1 MTRKELIEQ
10 VALRMD
16 EITPE
21 SGLTIAVDGVVNP
34 VTGADENPLYELID
48 GLADDCALELYASAP
63 YWRLPVTP
71 FLSDE
76 DHDEIKV
83 EAIFPTNPN
92 SRKMIRL
99 KVTDSFLRL
108 AVVKCAEFQ
117 RPVTDIYP
125 EASPEGKRQ
134 HNRYLM
140 GKEAKPVA
148 VLTHGWWNGVPRR
161 EIDCYSL
168 KADTSMAPRA
178 GIEASYIPKP
188 GRAETIPERLFPPL
202 EWLIAA
208 RAFEA
213 RGDGNHGQI
222 CLNTAKSLLV

>member
-1 MTRKELIEQ
+1 MTRTELITQ

-21 SGLTIAVDGVVNP
+21 SGLVIPVDG
-34 VTGADENPLYELID
+34 ADNNPLYELID

-63 YWRLPVTP
+63 YWIIPTTP
-71 FLSDE
+71 FLAS
-76 DHDEIKV
+76 EISV
-83 EAIFPTNPN
+83 DPIFPTKPN

-99 KVTDSFLRL
+99 KVSETFLRI
-108 AVVKCAEFQ
+108 AIIKCEEFQ
-117 RPVTDIYP
+117 RPITEIYP

-148 VLTHGWWNGVPRR
+148 VLTHGWWGNPSVPCR
-161 EIDCYSL
+161 EINCYSL
-168 KADTSMAPRA
+168 KPDSTMAPRA
-178 GIEASYIPKP
+178 GIEASYIVKP
-188 GRAETIPERLFPPL
+188 TKAESIPDRLFPAL

-213 RGDGNHGQI
+213 RGDANHGQI
-222 CLNTAKSLLV
+222 CLNTSRSLLV

>member
-1 MTRKELIEQ
+1 MTRTELITQ

-21 SGLTIAVDGVVNP
+21 SGLVIPVDG
-34 VTGADENPLYELID
+34 ADNNPLYELID

-63 YWRLPVTP
+63 YWIIPTTP
-71 FLSDE
+71 FLFGDISVDP
-76 DHDEIKV
+76 
-83 EAIFPTNPN
+83 IFPTKPD
-92 SRKMIRL
+92 SRKMIRF
-99 KVTDSFLRL
+99 KVSETFLRL
-108 AVVKCAEFQ
+108 AIIKCAEFE
-117 RPVTDIYP
+117 RPISEVYP
-125 EASPEGKRQ
+125 EASSEGKRQ

-148 VLTHGWWNGVPRR
+148 VLTHGWWNGVPSR

-168 KADTSMAPRA
+168 APDSAMAPRA
-178 GIEASYIPKP
+178 GIEASYIVKP
-188 GRAETIPERLFPPL
+188 GRAETIPARLFPAL

-213 RGDGNHGQI
+213 RGDANHGQI

>member
-1 MTRKELIEQ
+1 MTRKELIAQ

-21 SGLTIAVDGVVNP
+21 SGFVIPVDG
-34 VTGADENPLYELID
+34 ADNNPLYELID
-48 GLADDCALELYASAP
+48 GLADDAALELYASAP
-63 YWRLPVTP
+63 YWRLPSQA
-71 FLSDE
+71 FLYDE
-76 DHDEIKV
+76 VKV
-83 EAIFPTNPN
+83 DPIFPNRPD

-99 KVTDSFLRL
+99 KVTDAFLRV
-108 AVVKCAEFQ
+108 AVIRCDEFH

-125 EASPEGKRQ
+125 EQSAEGKRQ
-134 HNRYLM
+134 HNRFLM
-140 GKEAKPVA
+140 GREAKPVG
-148 VLTHGWWNGVPRR
+148 VMTHGWWDGAPCR

-168 KADTSMAPRA
+168 SADSTVGPRD
-178 GIEASYIPKP
+178 GIEASYIAKP
-188 GRAETIPERLFPPL
+188 GRAETIPDRLFPPL

>member
-1 MTRKELIEQ
+1 MTRKELIAQ

-21 SGLTIAVDGVVNP
+21 EGLVIPVDG
-34 VTGADENPLYELID
+34 ADNNPLYELID
-48 GLADDCALELYASAP
+48 GLADDGALELYASAP
-63 YWRLPVTP
+63 YWRLPSTA
-71 FLSDE
+71 FLRAS
-76 DHDEIKV
+76 EIKV
-83 EAIFPTNPN
+83 DAIFPTKED

-99 KVTDSFLRL
+99 KVNDAFLRI
-108 AVVKCAEFQ
+108 AVIRCDEFQ
-117 RPVTDIYP
+117 RPVTDVFP
-125 EASPEGKRQ
+125 EASAEGKRQ

-148 VLTHGWWNGVPRR
+148 VLTHGWWDDAPCR

-168 KADTSMAPRA
+168 APDTTVGPGA
-178 GIEASYIPKP
+178 GIEASYIAKP
-188 GRAETIPERLFPPL
+188 VVNRTGDIGIPERLHPAL
-202 EWLIAA
+202 EWIIAA

-213 RGDGNHGQI
+213 RGDATHGQI